1 MAETDSLTPLTRAAY
16 RLSQNLRLGW
26 FSAQYALTRRFTDKI
41 ALPDRLKAAMPP
53 ARQLAADRQQL
64 IERDLQ
70 NIEAGY
76 YRLPHD
82 LIDNPAEALR
92 QSLAY
97 FADLPNVNRR
107 RRGEEDSILA
117 TGEAERFPDYYRRAF
132 HHQSD
137 GYLSER
143 SARLYDYQVEV
154 LFGGAADAMRRQ
166 ALVPIHHFLRE
177 RRIADCRLI
186 DIACGTGR
194 FLTFVKDNYP
204 RLAVTALDVSPYYLD
219 EARRN
224 LRPWSR
230 IEFVEGAI
238 ENAPLPA
245 ERYDLATCIYLFHEL
260 PAAVH
265 DAAARA
271 IARILKPGGLFV
283 LVDSLQLGD
292 RPDYDALL
300 ESFPLAFHEP
310 YYADYLRQD
319 LDALFGRAG
328 LTVERTD
335 LAYLS
340 RVMVLRKPA

>member
-1 MAETDSLTPLTRAAY
+1 MADSGTLTPLERTAY

-26 FSAQYALTRRFTDKI
+26 FSAQYALSRRFTDKV
-41 ALPDRLKAAMPP
+41 ALPDHLKAAMPS

-64 IERDLQ
+64 FAQDLR
-70 NIEAGY
+70 NIEAGR

-82 LIDNPAEALR
+82 LIESPAAALR

-107 RRGEEDSILA
+107 RRGEEGPVLSSD
-117 TGEAERFPDYYRRAF
+117 EAARFPDYYRRAF

-137 GYLSER
+137 GYLSET
-143 SARLYDYQVEV
+143 SARLYDHQVEV

-166 ALVPIHHFLRE
+166 ALVPIHEFLRQ
-177 RRIADCRLI
+177 RRIADCRLV

-204 RLAVTALDVSPYYLD
+204 RLAVTALDASPYYLA

-230 IEFVEGAI
+230 VELVEAAV
-238 ENAPLPA
+238 ETDALPA
-245 ERYDLATCIYLFHEL
+245 AHYDIATCIYLFHEL
-260 PAAVH
+260 PADLHAE
-265 DAAARA
+265 AARA

-292 RPDYDALL
+292 RPEYDALL
-300 ESFPLAFHEP
+300 ESFPYAFHEP

-319 LDALFGRAG
+319 LAALFAAAG
-328 LTVERTD
+328 LTLDRID

-340 RVMVLRKPA
+340 RVMVLRKSA